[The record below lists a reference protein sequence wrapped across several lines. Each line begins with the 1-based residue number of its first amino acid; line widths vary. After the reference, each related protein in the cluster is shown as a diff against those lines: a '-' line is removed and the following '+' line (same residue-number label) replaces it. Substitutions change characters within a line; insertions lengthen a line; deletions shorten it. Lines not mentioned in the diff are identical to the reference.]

1 MSGLTFQT
9 YEDFKAIVCADR
21 PPMRATN
28 LIHVLL
34 TGLLWV
40 GLASPESAFAQSSP
54 TSVIV
59 ERARTASFS
68 DRLEAVGTLT
78 AAESV
83 SISATVTEQIE
94 YIGFDDGDR
103 VEKGQVLV
111 RFEAREEG
119 ARIEEAQASVRIAR
133 EELDRAQRIFDRGA
147 LSERELLERQRALAL
162 AEAQIASAKVQ
173 RTDRVIRAPFAGV
186 VGLRQISVG
195 AIVRPGDPIVRID
208 QVDQLNLDF
217 SMPATRLSALQPGQP
232 IVATASAWPGQTFEG
247 DIKTL
252 DSVIDPVTRSV
263 LVRAELT
270 NPDGVL
276 KPGMLMTVQVQSA
289 ARSAILI
296 DESAVIPLG
305 RQTSVLRVVQRDGQ
319 SIVMQAA
326 VTLGARRAG
335 EVEVLSG
342 LSAGDLVI
350 THGSMKVRPGQP
362 VTTVEVGPDEDALAR
377 YLETQDG

>member
-1 MSGLTFQT
+1 
-9 YEDFKAIVCADR
+9 
-21 PPMRATN
+21 MRATN